1 MTMQRNSLGFVRK
14 SRVEDLADLKPT
26 DDRFLAVQLSED
38 SVFPPTAEA
47 VREIAELRRE
57 AFTCYN
63 EAANEQGFAVAQ
75 QLIDDVSAKKRAIDS
90 QQACFDEVVYCY
102 SAAESAEQMEL
113 SARNPQMTVA
123 GQWKLIRL
131 HTQKRLVEYNKQKAT
146 AAAAARAA
154 EAGASWASREWHLIC
169 PLRIF
174 VRWGTFLSVEA
185 TFCPLRHLFG
195 TFFSKVI

>member
-75 QLIDDVSAKKRAIDS
+75 QLIDDVSAKKRATDS
-90 QQACFDEVVYCY
+90 LQVSFDEVVVYCC
-102 SAAESAEQMEL
+102 SVAESAEQL
-113 SARNPQMTVA
+113 AVTPS
-123 GQWKLIRL
+123 
-131 HTQKRLVEYNKQKAT
+131 
-146 AAAAARAA
+146 
-154 EAGASWASREWHLIC
+154 
-169 PLRIF
+169 
-174 VRWGTFLSVEA
+174 
-185 TFCPLRHLFG
+185 
-195 TFFSKVI
+195 

>member
-1 MTMQRNSLGFVRK
+1 MQRNSLGFVRK

-38 SVFPPTAEA
+38 SVSPPTAEA

-63 EAANEQGFAVAQ
+63 EAANEQGFAEAQ
-75 QLIDDVSAKKRAIDS
+75 QLINDVSAKKRAIDS

-123 GQWKLIRL
+123 GQWMLIRL
-131 HTQKRLVEYNKQKAT
+131 RTQKRLAEYIEQKTT
-146 AAAAARAA
+146 AAAAAAAA
-154 EAGASWASREWHLIC
+154 EAKARKRKRSSASLVSPSTPSENMYTLKLKIKNYW
-169 PLRIF
+169 
-174 VRWGTFLSVEA
+174 
-185 TFCPLRHLFG
+185 FCETLNFR
-195 TFFSKVI
+195 